1 MSQQGI
7 KEESGIELGDD
18 IWLGANVTVLFEVTI
33 GDSSIVGAGAEI
45 TSAIP
50 INWQG
55 LMYSMKIVFLSVAN
69 VPSKIAESVFT
80 MKLSEA
86 LVENGHDVLL
96 LAHGIAPADGDLAAA
111 HDYYGVPQTYQIRRL
126 PALVAFPRRRFVTG
140 AVGACWAGRWG
151 ASIAYGRNIYAC

>member
-50 INWQG
+50 IN
-55 LMYSMKIVFLSVAN
+55 
-69 VPSKIAESVFT
+69 
-80 MKLSEA
+80 
-86 LVENGHDVLL
+86 
-96 LAHGIAPADGDLAAA
+96 
-111 HDYYGVPQTYQIRRL
+111 
-126 PALVAFPRRRFVTG
+126 
-140 AVGACWAGRWG
+140 
-151 ASIAYGRNIYAC
+151 